1 MIVIE
6 FYKQRED
13 GVNLFRTYSDE
24 GFEIQKMGTDEIYAE
39 AIDVEDAYWDYME
52 TSTKLSQETL
62 DSIQKKNLTTDELIT
77 MLEEIF

>member
-13 GVNLFRTYSDE
+13 GINLFRTYSDE
-24 GFEIQKMGTDEIYAE
+24 GFEIQKMGTNEVYTE
-39 AIDVEDAYWDYME
+39 AIDVEGAYWDYME
-52 TSTKLSQETL
+52 TSTKVAQEIL
-62 DSIQKKNLTTDELIT
+62 DDIQKKNLTTSELVT